1 MNTND
6 KKFIAQNIRAQYT
19 EKQITEL
26 DELKALDKKV
36 KKPVTVFAI
45 SFGTVA
51 AIILGTG
58 MSLIMT
64 DIGEFIGLANA
75 MPAGIVIG
83 VAGLALSIANYPIYT
98 RILASRKAKYA
109 DQIVKLSDKILEK

>member
-6 KKFIAQNIRAQYT
+6 KEFIAQNIRAQYT
-19 EKQITEL
+19 EKKITEL

-36 KKPVTVFAI
+36 KRPATIFAI

-51 AIILGTG
+51 AIILGAG

-75 MPAGIVIG
+75 MPAGIAVG
-83 VAGLALSIANYPIYT
+83 VLGLALSIANYPIYT
-98 RILASRKAKYA
+98 KILASRKEKYA
-109 DQIVKLSDKILEK
+109 DKIVKLSDKILGK

>member
-26 DELKALDKKV
+26 DELKALDAKV
-36 KKPVTVFAI
+36 KKPARIFAI
-45 SFGTVA
+45 TFGTISAV
-51 AIILGTG
+51 ILGAG

-64 DIGEFIGLANA
+64 DIGEIIGLANA
-75 MPAGIVIG
+75 MPTGVVIG
-83 VAGLALSIANYPIYT
+83 AIGLALSIANYPLYT
-98 RILASRKAKYA
+98 KILASRKEKYA
-109 DQIVKLSDKILEK
+109 DRIVKLSNKILEK